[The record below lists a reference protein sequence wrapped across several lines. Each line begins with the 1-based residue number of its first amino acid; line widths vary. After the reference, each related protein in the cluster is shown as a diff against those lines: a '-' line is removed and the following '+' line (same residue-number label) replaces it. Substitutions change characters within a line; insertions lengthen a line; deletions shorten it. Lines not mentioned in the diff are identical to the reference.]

1 MTAHELVSKPEFWA
15 ALFGALAA
23 FLLGVLG
30 TWWSATKTKQTTGN
44 LTLIALSQMFALLEN
59 LRHHLLVSE
68 PARFRAISGR
78 APRSFE
84 LRKLT
89 GLPNRVTRIPFD
101 QLGFLA
107 DSHDPD
113 VLNRLIIAERAFDS
127 LLESTRRL
135 GELQAEFMEKL
146 NRFDPSGQRALQ
158 PSEIL
163 AVGGTKLLIEI
174 DDFVEALRTGLPEG
188 RDSMLAVGNQL
199 RQTLR
204 MQFPSR
210 RFLGFSPIPR
220 SSLIELPSGL
230 PSPVL
235 WRRIVRRVVDEVRT
249 RMGWGT
255 KQPPASA
262 VPPFPEALEI
272 KRFPPRSYGGPP

>member
-1 MTAHELVSKPEFWA
+1 VFAQWQTATIAKR
-15 ALFGALAA
+15 
-23 FLLGVLG
+23 
-30 TWWSATKTKQTTGN
+30 TTGN
-44 LTLIALSQMFALLEN
+44 VTLIALSQMFALLET

-68 PARFRAISGR
+68 PARFHAISGR

-89 GLPNRVTRIPFD
+89 GLPERVISIPFD
-101 QLGFLA
+101 QLGFLT
-107 DSHDPD
+107 DSQDPD
-113 VLNRLIIAERAFDS
+113 VLNRLLTAERAFDS
-127 LLESTRRL
+127 LLESMRRL
-135 GELQAEFMEKL
+135 GELQAELMESL
-146 NRFDPSGQRALQ
+146 SRFDPSGQRPLQ
-158 PSEIL
+158 PSDIL

-174 DDFVEALRTGLPEG
+174 DDLVDGLRTGLPEG
-188 RDSMLAVGNQL
+188 RDSVLAVGNQL

-220 SSLIELPSGL
+220 SSLTELPSGL
-230 PSPVL
+230 PSPAL

-249 RMGWGT
+249 RMGWST

-262 VPPFPEALEI
+262 APPFPEALEI
-272 KRFPPRSYGGPP
+272 KRFPPRSYDVAK